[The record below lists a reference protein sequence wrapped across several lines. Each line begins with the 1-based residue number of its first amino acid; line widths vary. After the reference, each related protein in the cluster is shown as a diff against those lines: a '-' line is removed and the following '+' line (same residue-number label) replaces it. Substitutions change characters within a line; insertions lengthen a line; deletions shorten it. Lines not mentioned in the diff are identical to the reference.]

1 MRMEGHFGEGLLHA
15 RHAPE
20 ADFAVAQLEV
30 VRVGLIMCAATRIS
44 FSLSCCA
51 APTTAPASMT
61 VKRLPPGPVPLRP

>member
-44 FSLSCCA
+44 FSLS
-51 APTTAPASMT
+51 
-61 VKRLPPGPVPLRP
+61 